1 VTKFVVVGANSFSG
15 AHFVRRLLAEG
26 HDVWGLGRSPEPA
39 KVFLPR
45 LWGTDHSARYRFVQ
59 LDLNIPNGA
68 LGDFLHEVGP
78 EIVVNFAAQ
87 GMVAQSWEQPWDW
100 FSTNTSGLSRLLHE
114 LLALP
119 NLKKYLHITT
129 PEVYGSTEGWVRESF
144 NFAPSTPYAV
154 SRAAGDW
161 HVMNLF
167 KVKGL
172 PAVLTRA
179 ANVYGPGQQL
189 YRVIPRAFLSGLLN
203 ESFPMHG
210 AGMSTR
216 SFIHIDDVV
225 EATYRLSL
233 SDSLGETFH
242 ISTNELVSIRELVSQ
257 VYNLLGIP
265 QTGETGLPERDGKD
279 QTYQL
284 DSSKIRSELGW
295 TDTVNLV
302 DGLEQVHQ
310 WVVENLPALR
320 EMPRE
325 YSHKA

>member
-1 VTKFVVVGANSFSG
+1 MAGANSFSG
-15 AHFVRRLLAEG
+15 SHFVSRLLTEG
-26 HDVWGLGRSPEPA
+26 HEVWGLGRSPEPA

-45 LWGTDHSARYRFVQ
+45 LWGKDPLGKYHFVQ
-59 LDLNIPNGA
+59 LDLNIPDSV
-68 LGDFLHEVGP
+68 LGDFLREVEP

-100 FSTNTSGLSRLLHE
+100 FTTNTSGLSRLLHE
-114 LLALP
+114 VLALP
-119 NLKKYLHITT
+119 KLKKYLHITT
-129 PEVYGSTEGWVRESF
+129 PEVYGSTEGWVPESF

-172 PAVLTRA
+172 PVVLTRA

-189 YRVIPRAFLSGLLN
+189 YRVIPRAFLGGLLN

-210 AGMSTR
+210 EGLSTR

-233 SDSLGETFH
+233 SDLLGETFH
-242 ISTNELVSIRELVSQ
+242 ISTNELISIRDLVSQ
-257 VYNLLGIP
+257 IYDLLGI
-265 QTGETGLPERDGKD
+265 TEAGIVHLPERDGKD

-295 TDTVNLV
+295 TDKVSLLN
-302 DGLEQVHQ
+302 GLEQVHH
-310 WVVENLPALR
+310 WVVDNLPLLR
-320 EMPRE
+320 GMPKH
-325 YSHKA
+325 YSHKT